1 MNLSP
6 VLETARLR
14 LYELSEHAPGDA
26 AFVLELLNDP
36 DFLRYIGDRGVH
48 DLVQAAGYLRDGPVA
63 SYRLNGFGLYR
74 VERRED
80 GAAVGLCGL
89 IKRPPLAHADLGYAL
104 LPRFRGHGYVAEAAR
119 AVLGAARRQGMTTV
133 LAVVDPD
140 NAASIRTLRGL
151 GFEYRDNIRLAAD
164 DIELKLFAWQ
174 SDKQPQ

>member
-6 VLETARLR
+6 VLETERLR
-14 LYELSEHAPGDA
+14 LFELSEHASGDT

-48 DLVQAAGYLRDGPVA
+48 SLAQAVDYLRDGPVA

-80 GAAVGLCGL
+80 GAAVGMCGL
-89 IKRPPLAHADLGYAL
+89 IKRPPLAHPDLGYAL

-119 AVLGAARRQGMTTV
+119 AVLAAAREQGIATV

-140 NAASIRTLRGL
+140 NAASIRTLQGL
-151 GFEYRDNIRLAAD
+151 DFGYREMVRLAAD

-174 SDKQPQ
+174 SDKQ

>member
-119 AVLGAARRQGMTTV
+119 AVLGAARGQGMTTV

>member
-1 MNLSP
+1 MNLSS
-6 VLETARLR
+6 VLETERLR
-14 LYELSEHAPGDA
+14 LFELSEHAPGDT

-48 DLVQAAGYLRDGPVA
+48 SLAQAVDYLRDGPVT

-80 GAAVGLCGL
+80 GAAVGMCGL
-89 IKRPPLAHADLGYAL
+89 IKRPPLAHPDLGYAL

-119 AVLGAARRQGMTTV
+119 AVLAAAREQDIATV

-140 NAASIRTLRGL
+140 NVASIRTLRGL
-151 GFEYRDNIRLAAD
+151 DFEYREMVRLAAD

-174 SDKQPQ
+174 SDKQ

>member
-6 VLETARLR
+6 VLETERLR
-14 LYELSEHAPGDA
+14 LFELSEHAPGDT

-48 DLVQAAGYLRDGPVA
+48 SLAQAADYLRDGPVA

-80 GAAVGLCGL
+80 GAAVGMCGL
-89 IKRPPLAHADLGYAL
+89 IKRPPLAHPDLGYAL
-104 LPRFRGHGYVAEAAR
+104 LPRFRGNGYVAEAAR
-119 AVLGAARRQGMTTV
+119 AVLAAAREQDIATV

-140 NAASIRTLRGL
+140 NAASIRTLRDLDFG
-151 GFEYRDNIRLAAD
+151 YREMIRLAAD

-174 SDKQPQ
+174 SDKQ

>member
-6 VLETARLR
+6 VLETERLR
-14 LYELSEHAPGDA
+14 LFELSEHAPGDT

-48 DLVQAAGYLRDGPVA
+48 SLAQAVDYLRDGPVT

-80 GAAVGLCGL
+80 GAAVGMCGL
-89 IKRPPLAHADLGYAL
+89 IKRPPLAHPDLGYAL

-119 AVLGAARRQGMTTV
+119 AVLAAAREQDIATV

-140 NAASIRTLRGL
+140 NVASIRTLRGL
-151 GFEYRDNIRLAAD
+151 DFEYREMVRLAAD

-174 SDKQPQ
+174 SDKQ

>member
-6 VLETARLR
+6 VLETERLR
-14 LYELSEHAPGDA
+14 LFELSEHAPGDT

-48 DLVQAAGYLRDGPVA
+48 SLAQAVDYLRDGPVA

-80 GAAVGLCGL
+80 GAAVGMCGL
-89 IKRPPLAHADLGYAL
+89 IKRSPLAHPDLGYAL

-119 AVLGAARRQGMTTV
+119 AVLAAAREQGIATV

-140 NAASIRTLRGL
+140 NAASIRTLQGL
-151 GFEYRDNIRLAAD
+151 DFGYREMVRLAAD

-174 SDKQPQ
+174 SDKQ

>member
-6 VLETARLR
+6 VLETGRLR

-48 DLVQAAGYLRDGPVA
+48 DLAQAADYLRDGPVA

-89 IKRPPLAHADLGYAL
+89 IKRPPLAHVDLGYAL

-119 AVLGAARRQGMTTV
+119 AVLASAQTRGMTTV

-151 GFEYRDNIRLAAD
+151 GFEYRDRVRLAAD